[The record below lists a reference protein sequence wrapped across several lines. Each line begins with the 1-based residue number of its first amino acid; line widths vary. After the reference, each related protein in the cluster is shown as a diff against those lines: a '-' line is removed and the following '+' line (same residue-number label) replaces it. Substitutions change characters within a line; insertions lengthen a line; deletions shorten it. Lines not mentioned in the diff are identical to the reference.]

1 MLQRSQIADW
11 LCNTDLRTLEKM
23 TSGFEEK
30 KLAIANFAL
39 HIKAVG
45 LTGTIRV
52 KCLIKVTRLI
62 LVTWM
67 PVRVF
72 PTHVKSLWSNN
83 QIYPLSYYFQV
94 TASETCC
101 QYVEAS
107 RIDWKSVSCNKI
119 PGFSN
124 SICHH
129 CLKRNHFSI
138 LKHTFIYQKFVISQQ
153 NPCKLPEQL
162 YTYPSD

>member
-1 MLQRSQIADW
+1 MQNRFEK
-11 LCNTDLRTLEKM
+11 LRTLKKTGENDWTIWKK
-23 TSGFEEK
+23 TSNLTYFS
-30 KLAIANFAL
+30 L
-39 HIKAVG
+39 HIKVVG
-45 LTGTIRV
+45 VTGTIRV

-62 LVTWM
+62 IVTWM
-67 PVRVF
+67 TATVF
-72 PTHVKSLWSNN
+72 PTLCKSLWSNN
-83 QIYPLSYYFQV
+83 QIYPRNYCYQV
-94 TASETCC
+94 TAAETCF
-101 QYVEAS
+101 QYVEA
-107 RIDWKSVSCNKI
+107 ITYDGKSVSCNKI